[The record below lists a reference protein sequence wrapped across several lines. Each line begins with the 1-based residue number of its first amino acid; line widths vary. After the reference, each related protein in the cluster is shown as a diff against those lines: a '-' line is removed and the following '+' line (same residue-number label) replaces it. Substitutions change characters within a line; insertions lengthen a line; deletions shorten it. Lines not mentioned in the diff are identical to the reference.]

1 MLCGYY
7 AARIAPALES
17 REHPAAGAFS
27 YIYTAAAAAYMT
39 APKKRG
45 KKCPNIAE
53 VGANVGQ
60 IDKRKI
66 ANCLFS
72 AIYDFIK

>member
-1 MLCGYY
+1 M
-7 AARIAPALES
+7 I
-17 REHPAAGAFS
+17 
-27 YIYTAAAAAYMT
+27 